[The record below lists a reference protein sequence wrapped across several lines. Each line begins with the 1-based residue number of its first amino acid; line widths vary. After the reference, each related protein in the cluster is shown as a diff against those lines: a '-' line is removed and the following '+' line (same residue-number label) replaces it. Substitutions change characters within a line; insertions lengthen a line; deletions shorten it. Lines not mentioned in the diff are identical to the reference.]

1 MRTRDRLALVAAAGV
16 FAVAVPAA
24 AKPPHPAP
32 PTHPSPP
39 THPAH
44 PSHPSHPAHPA
55 PPSHPTPPTH
65 PSHPAAPTHPSH
77 PAPPAH
83 PAPPTRP
90 STSHKCLP
98 HDEAYIASGIL
109 VSWSATETGTR
120 TFSGTITVHVTKANH
135 HAAAATGSDVTYTL
149 SNTTV
154 TFGEGANPPTAGD
167 SVRVIGRISELGKKC
182 SQTSLAPQITARK
195 LAVHAAKKEAT
206 GSESGST
213 Q

>member
-1 MRTRDRLALVAAAGV
+1 M
-16 FAVAVPAA
+16 
-24 AKPPHPAP
+24 
-32 PTHPSPP
+32 
-39 THPAH
+39 
-44 PSHPSHPAHPA
+44 
-55 PPSHPTPPTH
+55 
-65 PSHPAAPTHPSH
+65 
-77 PAPPAH
+77 
-83 PAPPTRP
+83 
-90 STSHKCLP
+90 P